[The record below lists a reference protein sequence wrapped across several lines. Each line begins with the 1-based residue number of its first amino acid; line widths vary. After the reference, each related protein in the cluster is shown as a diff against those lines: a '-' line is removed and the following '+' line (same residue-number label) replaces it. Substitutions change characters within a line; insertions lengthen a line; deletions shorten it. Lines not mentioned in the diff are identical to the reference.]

1 MKVRFMKKLVKV
13 GISNRHVHLTK
24 EVYKTL
30 FSSELTKKKDLTQIG
45 DFAANETLTL
55 KTEKGMIENVRIIG
69 PYRNY
74 NQVEISKSDA
84 RKLGL
89 NPPVRKSGDL
99 ENSETITIIGEK
111 GEITLEN
118 VCILAERHIHLNP
131 SDALNWQVK
140 DGDMVSVSVKGDK
153 SCLLNAHIK
162 VSENGVPAFH
172 IDTDDANAA
181 LLNNDEEVEV
191 LL

>member
-45 DFAANETLTL
+45 DFAANETVTL
-55 KTEKGMIENVRIIG
+55 KTKKGIIENVRIIG

>member
-45 DFAANETLTL
+45 DFAANETVTL
-55 KTEKGMIENVRIIG
+55 KTKKGIIENVRIIG

-84 RKLGL
+84 RELGL

-181 LLNNDEEVEV
+181 LLNNDEKVEV
-191 LL
+191 IL